1 MASALANVALFRGLD
16 AFTAALDD
24 ATGKPSLGGIV
35 AVPDVLGLVV
45 GRNYVISF
53 YWCRA
58 ASSVTAREKTNFPL
72 VLLALGVRL
81 FRALLVAPVLV
92 SLLHAVLALAAAR
105 KALTT
110 PFLFSPTSI
119 LLGQAQASPSQ
130 AEAGGGDGA
139 DTTLAPALRLNTEK
153 ARPRVLPAP
162 ATPPLPGAGFKIRL

>member
-1 MASALANVALFRGLD
+1 M
-16 AFTAALDD
+16 
-24 ATGKPSLGGIV
+24 PGGQFSDR
-35 AVPDVLGLVV
+35 P
-45 GRNYVISF
+45 R
-53 YWCRA
+53 
-58 ASSVTAREKTNFPL
+58 KTNFPL

-110 PFLFSPTSI
+110 PFLFSPASV

-130 AEAGGGDGA
+130 TEAGGGDGA

-162 ATPPLPGAGFKIRL
+162 ATPPLPVAGFKIRL